1 MKPKPILFSTA
12 MVKAILNGTKTQ
24 TRRIIKDNLLQKLK
38 DSKEDHIIDFLEATI
53 TEKYKVGQILWVR
66 ETFSKK
72 DDRLIYRANVCS
84 KYDLPNGFKW
94 KPSIFMPK
102 DACRLFLEITNIRVE
117 RLNKINRNDAIAE
130 GIETKERHNK
140 TVFKNYQN
148 NRITSKSWFR
158 SPIFSFI
165 SLWNSIN
172 GNYDDNPYVYV
183 IEFKQVGKPDNF

>member
-53 TEKYKVGQILWVR
+53 TEKYKLGQILWVR

-140 TVFKNYQN
+140 TVFKNYLN
-148 NRITSKSWFR
+148 NHLVSQSWFR